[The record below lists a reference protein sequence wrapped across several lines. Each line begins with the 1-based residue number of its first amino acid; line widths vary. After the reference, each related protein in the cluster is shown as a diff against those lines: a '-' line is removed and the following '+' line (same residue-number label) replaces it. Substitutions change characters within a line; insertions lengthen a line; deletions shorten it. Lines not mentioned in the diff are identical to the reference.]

1 MKMLKTV
8 LALPLLIALS
18 VGSMTSSLAENKSTK
33 EIMWQLYDAIAY
45 LLPLSVTDKDAFSSV
60 DEALLEKHLAD
71 LKIGASRLAEHGSS
85 RDANFELLA
94 KSFNTLTQDI
104 EEGFRG
110 EWPSYSYYSLAEL
123 TQHCV
128 ACHSR
133 LPAESVPSLG
143 QKVLARID
151 TDDFAT
157 WNLVNLLIATRE
169 FDTAMSKLEK
179 ALLDPQTSASQL
191 EYSGQLITYLRVAIN
206 IEADVQRPHQ
216 FFDKFLK
223 RDDIPYY
230 LSYRVEHWQKDL
242 LALKKYLTGEPS
254 FDSAREV
261 LKYSE
266 SITRVPGDSIRAVAD
281 LVAAA
286 ILQQLLDGTSAL
298 SSTQKAEAYYN
309 LGIIALRTFEIDFS
323 VPELE
328 YLFISAIKADPKG
341 PFASESYRYLEEFGY
356 LEDPDAP
363 PGAGPLVQRT
373 VDLAELRKQAGIE

>member
-1 MKMLKTV
+1 MKIYK
-8 LALPLLIALS
+8 LIFTNAFAFTLILS
-18 VGSMTSSLAENKSTK
+18 ATSAYCENRSTQ

-45 LLPLSVTDKDAFSSV
+45 LLPLSVSDKASFSDT
-60 DEALLEKHLAD
+60 DEALLEKHLSD
-71 LKIGASRLAEHGSS
+71 LKISANKLAEHGSS

-104 EEGFRG
+104 EDGFRG

-133 LPAESVPSLG
+133 LPAQSVPSLG
-143 QKVLARID
+143 QKVLARIN
-151 TDDFAT
+151 TDELAT

-169 FDTAMSKLEK
+169 FDTAMSKLER
-179 ALLDPQTSASQL
+179 ALLDPKTPASQL

-206 IEADVQRPHQ
+206 VDADVNRPLN
-216 FFDKFLK
+216 FFDKFLQ
-223 RDDIPYY
+223 REDIPYY
-230 LSYRVEHWQKDL
+230 LEYRVKHWQKDL
-242 LALKKYLTGEPS
+242 RSLEKPLKDKATLTGAYEI
-254 FDSAREV
+254 
-261 LKYSE
+261 LNQSE

-286 ILQQLLDGTSAL
+286 KLQQVLDSGITLSA
-298 SSTQKAEAYYN
+298 TEEAEAYYN

-328 YLFISAIKADPKG
+328 YLFISAVKADPGG
-341 PFASESYRYLEEFGY
+341 PFAASAYRYLEEFGY

>member
-1 MKMLKTV
+1 MKLFHYLSPIV
-8 LALPLLIALS
+8 LSSTLLFAS
-18 VGSMTSSLAENKSTK
+18 SPSLAERKNTQ

-45 LLPLSVTDKDAFSSV
+45 LLPLSVTDKASFSDV
-60 DEALLEKHLAD
+60 DEALLNKHLAD
-71 LKIGASRLAEHGSS
+71 LKAGANKLADHGAAH
-85 RDANFELLA
+85 DENFELLA

-104 EEGFRG
+104 EDGFRG

-133 LPAESVPSLG
+133 LPGETVPSLG
-143 QKVLARID
+143 QKVLARIN

-179 ALLDPQTSASQL
+179 ALLDPKTPASQL

-206 IEADVQRPHQ
+206 VDGDINRPHK
-216 FFDKFLK
+216 FFDEFLK
-223 RDDIPYY
+223 REDIPYY
-230 LSYRVEHWQKDL
+230 LSFRIKHWQKDL
-242 LALKKYLTGEPS
+242 VALESRLKGVASLEN
-254 FDSAREV
+254 AREII
-261 LKYSE
+261 KHSE
-266 SITRVPGDSIRAVAD
+266 SLTRVPGDSIRAVAD

-286 ILQQLLDGTSAL
+286 KLQQLLASTNLISA
-298 SSTQKAEAYYN
+298 TDKAEVYYN

-328 YLFISAIKADPKG
+328 YLFISAIKANPQG
-341 PFASESYRYLEEFGY
+341 PFAAKSYRYLEEFGY

-373 VDLAELRKQAGIE
+373 VDLSELRKQAGIE

>member
-1 MKMLKTV
+1 MKMFKRFSCWLV
-8 LALPLLIALS
+8 GAALLAI
-18 VGSMTSSLAENKSTK
+18 SSSNFAEQKSTQ

-45 LLPLSVTDKDAFSSV
+45 LLPLSVTDKTRFSAE
-60 DEALLEKHLAD
+60 DEALLEKHLTD
-71 LKIGASRLAEHGSS
+71 LKTGAAKLAEHGAEH
-85 RDANFELLA
+85 DENFALLA

-104 EEGFRG
+104 EDGFRG

-143 QKVLARID
+143 QKVLARIN

-169 FDTAMSKLEK
+169 FDTAMSKLEQS
-179 ALLDPQTSASQL
+179 LLDPKTPASQL

-206 IEADVQRPHQ
+206 VDGDVTRAQQ
-216 FFDKFLK
+216 FFDKFLA
-223 RDDIPYY
+223 RSDLPYY
-230 LSYRVEHWQKDL
+230 LVYRVRHWQKDL
-242 LALKKYLTGEPS
+242 VALEGYLKGVATL
-254 FDSAREV
+254 DNARAV
-261 LKYSE
+261 IKHSE
-266 SITRVPGDSIRAVAD
+266 SLTRVPGDSIRAVAD

-286 ILQQLLDGTSAL
+286 KLQQLLA
-298 SSTQKAEAYYN
+298 STNLISQTDKAEVYFN

-328 YLFISAIKADPKG
+328 YLFISAIKADPGG
-341 PFASESYRYLEEFGY
+341 PHAATAYRYLEEFGY

-363 PGAGPLVQRT
+363 PGTGPLVQRT
-373 VDLAELRKQAGIE
+373 VDLTALRKQAGID

>member
-1 MKMLKTV
+1 MNLIKHCSSTILAVV
-8 LALPLLIALS
+8 LLVASSASIAES
-18 VGSMTSSLAENKSTK
+18 KSTQ

-45 LLPLSVTDKDAFSSV
+45 LLPLSVTDKASFSDV

-71 LKIGASRLAEHGSS
+71 LKTGANKLADHGATH
-85 RDANFELLA
+85 DENFALLA
-94 KSFNTLTQDI
+94 KSFNVLTQDI
-104 EEGFRG
+104 EDGFRG

-133 LPAESVPSLG
+133 LPADTVPALG
-143 QKVLARID
+143 QKVLARIN

-169 FDTAMSKLEK
+169 FDTAMSTLEQ
-179 ALLDPQTSASQL
+179 ALLDPKTPASQL

-206 IEADVQRPHQ
+206 VDADVTRPHA
-216 FFDKFLK
+216 FFDKFLQ

-230 LSYRVEHWQKDL
+230 LSYRIKHWQKDL
-242 LALKKYLTGEPS
+242 VALEPYLKGVTSLEH
-254 FDSAREV
+254 ARKI
-261 LKYSE
+261 LRRSE
-266 SITRVPGDSIRAVAD
+266 SASRVPGDSIRAVAD

-286 ILQQLLDGTSAL
+286 KLQQLLASTNLISA
-298 SSTQKAEAYYN
+298 TDKAEVYYN

-328 YLFISAIKADPKG
+328 YLFISAIKADPRG
-341 PFASESYRYLEEFGY
+341 PFAAKSYRYLEEFGY